1 MVFYYLFFQV
11 ECLENA
17 WHILRRVYTDNAF
30 MFEAKL
36 RPCFKSMN
44 EGTNPLP
51 PNTTTPHVLPPV
63 LCFHLFGKPWTTK
76 EHQKALFIIF
86 IISLLVSAMPAK
98 SLNLGNREF
107 ELVWHQLA

>member
-1 MVFYYLFFQV
+1 M

-17 WHILRRVYTDNAF
+17 WNILRRVYTDNAF

-51 PNTTTPHVLPPV
+51 PNTTTPNVLPPV
-63 LCFHLFGKPWTTK
+63 LCFHMFGKKYYNYFNFKPKRKITP
-76 EHQKALFIIF
+76 AF
-86 IISLLVSAMPAK
+86 AM
-98 SLNLGNREF
+98 S
-107 ELVWHQLA
+107 Q